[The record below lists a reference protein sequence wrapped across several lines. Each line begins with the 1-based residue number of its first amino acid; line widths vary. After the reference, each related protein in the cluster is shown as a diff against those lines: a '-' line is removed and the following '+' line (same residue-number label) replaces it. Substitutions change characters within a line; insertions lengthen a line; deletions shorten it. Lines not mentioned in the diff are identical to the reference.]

1 MNKKKCF
8 ALLAAAVFVAAV
20 WYLATHAWIDGSFYT
35 KKADALDLTEKEIS
49 AEHYDQ
55 VRAEFP
61 DRQILWNVPF
71 QGSTVP
77 NDAKAVT
84 VQTLTAEDV
93 AMLEYL
99 QNLETVDARGCTD
112 YAQLAMLKASRPEVE
127 VLYTVSVD
135 GKPYTQDA
143 TRLEI
148 TQFTQEDLALVQY
161 LPALTEV
168 QAEECRAYDLLM
180 ELQAQYPAL
189 KVTYQVELGGRMYAC
204 DTTNL
209 TLEGTDTAEM
219 LEKLR
224 YFPALEKVSVMAPDY
239 TQVTMPQLTEAHPE
253 VDFYWEKEVLGV
265 NLTSEDTQLSYIPK
279 DLDAVSC
286 LEQELKNFPNLER
299 VYLGYCKLDNDALAE
314 YRNRVRPEYKVVWNI
329 LIGAEYIDT
338 DATWFMPG
346 KTGRGLM
353 EHQAVLLKYYE
364 DMICIDIGHK
374 LVATCDFVRYMPNL
388 KYLIMAC
395 SNVKDISPLATCQ
408 NLIYLELQASKVEDY
423 SPLLECKALQDL
435 NLSMTFGD
443 PEPLY
448 QMTWLKRLHWICH
461 EHLREE
467 FERALPDTEL
477 MLANEWV
484 SVGQGWRDHQ
494 NYYDMR
500 DILGMYYM
508 PSRDK

>member
-8 ALLAAAVFVAAV
+8 ALLAAAVVVAAV

-135 GKPYTQDA
+135 GKLYTQDA

-265 NLTSEDTQLSYIPK
+265 NLTSEDTAV
-279 DLDAVSC
+279 DLTVLVPDS
-286 LEQELKNFPNLER
+286 LEALEAELKNYPKLDR
-299 VYLGYCKLDNDALAE
+299 VYLGQCGLENEDLAD
-314 YRNRVRPEYKVVWNI
+314 YRARVRSAYKLVWNI
-329 LIGAEYIDT
+329 SIGTEPLDT
-338 DATWFMPG
+338 DATWYMPG
-346 KTGRGLM
+346 KTNRGLID
-353 EHQAVLLKYYE
+353 EEAVKLKYFE
-364 DMICIDIGHK
+364 DMVCIDIGHK
-374 LVATCDFVRYMPNL
+374 PVHSIEFVRNMPNL
-388 KYLIMAC
+388 KYLIVAC
-395 SNVKDISPLATCQ
+395 SPLEDITPLETCK
-408 NLIYLELQASKVEDY
+408 NLIYLELFESKVSDY
-423 SPLLECKALQDL
+423 TPLLGCTALEDL
-435 NLSMTFGD
+435 NISVTFGD
-443 PEPLY
+443 PEPIL
-448 QMTWLKRLHWICH
+448 QMTWLKRLHWAYH
-461 EHLREE
+461 DYMEE
-467 FERALPDTEL
+467 ELQQALPNTKL
-477 MLANEWV
+477 MLPNTGYGTEMR
-484 SVGQGWRDHQ
+484 WRDAK

-500 DILGMYYM
+500 DILGMWYM
-508 PSRDK
+508 W